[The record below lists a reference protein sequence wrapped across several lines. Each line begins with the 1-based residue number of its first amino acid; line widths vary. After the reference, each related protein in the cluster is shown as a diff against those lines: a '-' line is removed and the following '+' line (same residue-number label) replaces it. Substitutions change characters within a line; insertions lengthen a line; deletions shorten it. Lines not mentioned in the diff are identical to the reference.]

1 MFKKLLFL
9 LDEEQKKST
18 VKIFIFLL
26 VAMLLEVAGI
36 GIVIPM
42 VGLVIDSDT
51 ILIQKIFS
59 ALSSFGITDY
69 FDVVIFILFLF
80 TLFFLIKSIFL
91 TFVLWIQ
98 SKFIYNLKVSISD
111 RLFKKYL
118 SQKYSFHLNRNS
130 AEFIRNIN
138 NEVDTLSGTINFL
151 LTLVAESLI
160 SFGILLLLIIIE
172 PIITI
177 TVIFLFGTAALLF
190 YYFIRNKSL
199 SWGLKRQKFD
209 GKKIQQLQ
217 QAFGGIKEVKLR
229 NKETFFE
236 NLYSKFNLGSS
247 NMSRNQSFISTFPR
261 YWLEFL
267 VIVCFFL
274 IVYILK
280 VSGGTSTSILPTLA
294 IFGAAAFKVY
304 PSTNKILSSAQM
316 VRYNLPVVNLIFAE
330 MNLKND
336 NSKLPKENM
345 LNKEINFN
353 HKISININEFRYSKK
368 THKVLNEI
376 KFEILKGESIG
387 IIGQSGAGKSTL
399 IDIILGLLELD
410 ENSLSVDGKSI
421 NNNITSWQNKIGY
434 VPQNIYLM
442 DDSLKNNIAFGI
454 KENLIDDDSLKRS
467 IKLAQLE
474 KLVDELSEGEETF
487 IGENGARLSGGQ
499 KQRIG
504 IARALYS
511 KPEVLVF
518 DESTSALDY
527 NTEKEIFETVKRLK
541 GVITSIIISHKVDN
555 LSFCDKILFIN
566 EGKIGYFGNYEN
578 LPIQNKIK

>member
-18 VKIFIFLL
+18 IKIFIFLL
-26 VAMLLEVAGI
+26 LAMLLEVAGI

-51 ILIQKIFS
+51 ILIKKIFS
-59 ALSSFGITDY
+59 TLSSFGITDY

-118 SQKYSFHLNRNS
+118 SQKYAFHLNRNS

-151 LTLVAESLI
+151 LTLVAETLI
-160 SFGILLLLIIIE
+160 SFGILFLLIIIE
-172 PIITI
+172 PVITI
-177 TVIFLFGTAALLF
+177 TVILLFGTSALLF

-236 NLYSKFNLGSS
+236 HLYSKFNLGSS

-280 VSGGTSTSILPTLA
+280 VSGGTSASILPTLA

-336 NSKLPKENM
+336 NSKLSNENN
-345 LNKEINFN
+345 LNKEINFKN
-353 HKISININEFRYSKK
+353 KISININEFRYSKK
-368 THKVLNEI
+368 THKVLNKI

-387 IIGQSGAGKSTL
+387 IIGESGAGKSTL

-410 ENSLSVDGKSI
+410 DDSLSVDDKSI

-454 KENLIDDDSLKRS
+454 NEHLIDDDSLKRS
-467 IKLAQLE
+467 LKLAQLD
-474 KLVDELSEGEETF
+474 KLVDELNEGEETY

-511 KPEVLVF
+511 KPEVLVL

-527 NTEKEIFETVKRLK
+527 NTEKEIFETVKKLK

-566 EGKIGYFGNYEN
+566 EGNIGYFGDYEN
-578 LPIQNKIK
+578 LPKQNKIK

>member
-1 MFKKLLFL
+1 MFRKLLFL

-51 ILIQKIFS
+51 ILIKKIFS
-59 ALSSFGITDY
+59 TLSSFGITDY

-151 LTLVAESLI
+151 LTLVAETLI
-160 SFGILLLLIIIE
+160 SFGILFLLIIIE
-172 PIITI
+172 PVITI
-177 TVIFLFGTAALLF
+177 TVILLFGTAALLF
-190 YYFIRNKSL
+190 YYLIRNKSL
-199 SWGLKRQKFD
+199 SWGLKRQAFD

-236 NLYSKFNLGSS
+236 HLYSKFNLGSS

-280 VSGGTSTSILPTLA
+280 VSGGTSASILPTLA

-316 VRYNLPVVNLIFAE
+316 VRYNLPVVNLIFSE

-336 NSKLPKENM
+336 NSKLPNENN
-345 LNKEINFN
+345 LNKEINFKN
-353 HKISININEFRYSKK
+353 KISININEFRYSKK
-368 THKVLNEI
+368 THKVLNKI

-387 IIGQSGAGKSTL
+387 IIGESGAGKSTL

-410 ENSLSVDGKSI
+410 DNSLNVDNESI
-421 NNNITSWQNKIGY
+421 NNNIISWQNKIGY

-454 KENLIDDDSLKRS
+454 KEHLIDDDSLKES
-467 IKLAQLE
+467 IKSAQLE
-474 KLVDELSEGEETF
+474 KLVDELNEGEETY

-511 KPEVLVF
+511 KPEVLVL

-566 EGKIGYFGNYEN
+566 EGNIAYFGNYEN

>member
-9 LDEEQKKST
+9 LDEEQKKSII
-18 VKIFIFLL
+18 KIFIFLL
-26 VAMLLEVAGI
+26 IAMSLEVAGI

-51 ILIQKIFS
+51 ILIKKIFS
-59 ALSSFGITDY
+59 TLSSFGIKDY

-80 TLFFLIKSIFL
+80 TLFFFIKSIFL

-151 LTLVAESLI
+151 LTLITETLI
-160 SFGILLLLIIIE
+160 SFGILFLLIIIE

-177 TVIFLFGTAALLF
+177 TVIFLFGTVALIF

-229 NKETFFE
+229 NKESFFE
-236 NLYSKFNLGSS
+236 HIYSKFNLGSS
-247 NMSRNQSFISTFPR
+247 NMSRNQSFISSFPR

-274 IVYILK
+274 IVYFLK
-280 VSGGTSTSILPTLA
+280 VSGETPTSILPTLA

-316 VRYNLPVVNLIFAE
+316 VRYNLPVVNLIFDE
-330 MNLKND
+330 MSLKND
-336 NSKLPKENM
+336 NLKKSQENRFD
-345 LNKEINFN
+345 KEIKFKN
-353 HKISININEFRYSKK
+353 KISININEFRYSTK
-368 THKVLNEI
+368 THKVLNKI

-387 IIGQSGAGKSTL
+387 IIGKSGAGKSTL
-399 IDIILGLLELD
+399 IDIILGLLEID
-410 ENSLSVDGKSI
+410 ENSLIVDGKSI

-454 KENLIDDDSLKRS
+454 KEHLIDDDNLKKSLQ
-467 IKLAQLE
+467 LAQLE
-474 KLVDELSEGEETF
+474 KLVDELNEGKETF

-511 KPEVLVF
+511 EPEILVL
-518 DESTSALDY
+518 DESTSALDH
-527 NTEKEIFETVKRLK
+527 NTEKEIFETIKRLK
-541 GVITSIIISHKVDN
+541 GTITSIIISHKVDN
-555 LSFCDKILFIN
+555 LSFCDKILFIDDGN
-566 EGKIGYFGNYEN
+566 IGYFGNYEN
-578 LPIQNKIK
+578 LPKNNIK